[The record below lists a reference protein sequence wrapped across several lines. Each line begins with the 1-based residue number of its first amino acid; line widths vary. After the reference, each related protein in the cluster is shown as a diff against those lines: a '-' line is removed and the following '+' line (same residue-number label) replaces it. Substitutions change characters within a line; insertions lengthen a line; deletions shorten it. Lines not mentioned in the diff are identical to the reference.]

1 MLLVGFWISIV
12 SRIPDSRSFIPDSKA
27 HDFIFHKKKF
37 CRISESVFPYIG
49 GGEGGGG
56 WRGGGDEGEICMGI
70 GNSGKRFKK
79 INSRNF
85 CSWAIVV

>member
-12 SRIPDSRSFIPDSKA
+12 SRIPDSCSFIPDSKA
-27 HDFIFHKKKF
+27 HDFIFHKKNF
-37 CRISESVFPYIG
+37 VGFQNPYSLTLG
-49 GGEGGGG
+49 AGKGEGV
-56 WRGGGDEGEICMGI
+56 GGGDEGEICMGI